1 MNFENRKNSEK
12 EKEIQKNKEKK
23 NDSILKRN
31 QNNLKDLI
39 APAGID
45 ATNTNVLFQN
55 F

>member
-31 QNNLKDLI
+31 QFKGFDCTSGYRCNKYKSLRNNFK
-39 APAGID
+39 
-45 ATNTNVLFQN
+45 
-55 F
+55 